1 MDLISYAKALQPYIS
16 ESKKKAEYISV
27 IFSNFID
34 DDSIGGCSFFEL
46 EPDTLSRFLQSRPL
60 PKDHAQYFYEHRD
73 LNKYADWISDCLT
86 SSDAFEHV
94 EGWLQQNGYP
104 GESASE
110 ELAQMLEQIVLSICK
125 QSSKRRSKK
134 KEHSKYQGCLDTIA
148 RLQQELSNMPEPTD
162 IPLPELSEDLEQPY
176 VNELFAAYG
185 DAENIE
191 QFDAYSLES
200 FPDYLDDLTDRRI
213 DYYSAASVERSVMEL
228 NIEGKENQFDVLKR
242 EVFNG
247 VKNTARKKYSDG
259 YDRMLSVM
267 EQATNIPIQD
277 YLLRS
282 SNVIKLR
289 FLRPHQR

>member
-1 MDLISYAKALQPYIS
+1 MNSTKSAFPKSGHLGQVRTSSDNNELSSRKEVDAVDLISYAKALQPYIS

-125 QSSKRRSKK
+125 QQC
-134 KEHSKYQGCLDTIA
+134 H
-148 RLQQELSNMPEPTD
+148 
-162 IPLPELSEDLEQPY
+162 
-176 VNELFAAYG
+176 
-185 DAENIE
+185 
-191 QFDAYSLES
+191 
-200 FPDYLDDLTDRRI
+200 
-213 DYYSAASVERSVMEL
+213 
-228 NIEGKENQFDVLKR
+228 
-242 EVFNG
+242 
-247 VKNTARKKYSDG
+247 
-259 YDRMLSVM
+259 
-267 EQATNIPIQD
+267 
-277 YLLRS
+277 
-282 SNVIKLR
+282 
-289 FLRPHQR
+289 